1 MVMAPIHIQTKK
13 NFYSS
18 TKYFSIFD
26 ILSQPNIWSANF
38 LIHCWVPRQSKRRLL
53 FPSTPYIS
61 LIWICLEAFSCK
73 EEQSLYIW
81 KIHISLLHTF
91 HYFWLTYSVLFCS
104 IESEGDDANIFVSV
118 FCFYLFDYFGSS
130 KLIFTWLKTSRL
142 LWQLW
147 KGVQSTRTAVLSQI
161 VFFWMNNLM
170 MKFKSFCLLDAY
182 CGRGS
187 THSVTHAHS
196 RAGHLR

>member
-1 MVMAPIHIQTKK
+1 MAYLFWVHFCFVFFVLQVSQTGS
-13 NFYSS
+13 N
-18 TKYFSIFD
+18 D
-26 ILSQPNIWSANF
+26 DQ
-38 LIHCWVPRQSKRRLL
+38 CL
-53 FPSTPYIS
+53 FV
-61 LIWICLEAFSCK
+61 
-73 EEQSLYIW
+73 
-81 KIHISLLHTF
+81 
-91 HYFWLTYSVLFCS
+91 VLFFGFKNCVVFLLMQIVSFLS
-104 IESEGDDANIFVSV
+104 ITIRKNSCPDQIKRVLFVCLFVQLKVGCDDANIFVSV
-118 FCFYLFDYFGSS
+118 FCFCFYLFDYFGSS

-187 THSVTHAHS
+187 THSVTHAHL

>member
-1 MVMAPIHIQTKK
+1 MLHEAAGQFWWWHDLKTM
-13 NFYSS
+13 
-18 TKYFSIFD
+18 
-26 ILSQPNIWSANF
+26 
-38 LIHCWVPRQSKRRLL
+38 
-53 FPSTPYIS
+53 
-61 LIWICLEAFSCK
+61 ICLRGSISGIFILGAFLFCIFCFAGFSNGVKWWSVFVCCIVFWVQK
-73 EEQSLYIW
+73 LCCLSTYANWFFFCQLPFE
-81 KIHISLLHTF
+81 KIHVQIRLKRVFVCLF
-91 HYFWLTYSVLFCS
+91 FCS

-187 THSVTHAHS
+187 THSVTHAH
-196 RAGHLR
+196 

>member
-1 MVMAPIHIQTKK
+1 MAYLFWVHFCFVFFVLQVSQTGSNDDQCLFVVLFFGFKNCVVFLLMQIVSFLSITIRKNSCPDQIKK
-13 NFYSS
+13 G
-18 TKYFSIFD
+18 
-26 ILSQPNIWSANF
+26 F
-38 LIHCWVPRQSKRRLL
+38 LFV
-53 FPSTPYIS
+53 
-61 LIWICLEAFSCK
+61 
-73 EEQSLYIW
+73 
-81 KIHISLLHTF
+81 
-91 HYFWLTYSVLFCS
+91 SVFCS

-161 VFFWMNNLM
+161 VFWMNNLM

-187 THSVTHAHS
+187 THSVTHAHL

>member
-1 MVMAPIHIQTKK
+1 MMAWSQNHDMFKGFNKWHIYFGCIFVLYFLFCRFLKRGQMMISVCLLYCFLGSKIVLS
-13 NFYSS
+13 FYLC
-18 TKYFSIFD
+18 K
-26 ILSQPNIWSANF
+26 LF
-38 LIHCWVPRQSKRRLL
+38 LFCQLP
-53 FPSTPYIS
+53 F
-61 LIWICLEAFSCK
+61 E
-73 EEQSLYIW
+73 
-81 KIHISLLHTF
+81 KIHVQIRLKRVFVCLF
-91 HYFWLTYSVLFCS
+91 FCS

-187 THSVTHAHS
+187 THSVTHAH
-196 RAGHLR
+196 

>member
-1 MVMAPIHIQTKK
+1 VA
-13 NFYSS
+13 
-18 TKYFSIFD
+18 YFIFWVHFWV
-26 ILSQPNIWSANF
+26 LYF
-38 LIHCWVPRQSKRRLL
+38 LFAGFSNVVKFDDQCL
-53 FPSTPYIS
+53 F
-61 LIWICLEAFSCK
+61 
-73 EEQSLYIW
+73 
-81 KIHISLLHTF
+81 
-91 HYFWLTYSVLFCS
+91 VLFFGFKIVLSFYLCKS
-104 IESEGDDANIFVSV
+104 VFFGQLYHRKNSCPDQIKGFFVQLKVRDDANIFVSFFC

-187 THSVTHAHS
+187 THSVTHAH
-196 RAGHLR
+196 